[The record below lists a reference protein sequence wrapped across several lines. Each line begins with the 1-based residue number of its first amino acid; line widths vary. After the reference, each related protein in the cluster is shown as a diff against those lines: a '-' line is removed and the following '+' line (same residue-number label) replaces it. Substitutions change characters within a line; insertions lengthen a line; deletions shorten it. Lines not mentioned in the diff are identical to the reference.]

1 MASKKHVDPLKAKQ
15 KRQKII
21 AAVLGVLFV
30 GVLAF
35 QVPRVMKMMK
45 TPPNPHANDSVTT
58 TTATGTPSL
67 AAPTLGG
74 AEQPATTDPTTGAPV
89 AVSATPTVQDGQLT
103 SFSRFASKDPFNQQ
117 LSDDKG
123 SSPPSSSSGGTG
135 SGSGSGSAGSGSAGS
150 GGTSSAPQIPSGS
163 KPQPGSAV
171 ISVNGTLYTVATAS
185 DFPQANPLFHLV
197 SVTAHS
203 AKISIAGGSY
213 SSGAPTVTLN
223 ENKPVTLVNT
233 ADGTRYTLILK
244 PLGTGVPG
252 GSTSSRA
259 GSGTSSSG
267 SGSSGTTTTT
277 PSSTTVTLPSP

>member
-15 KRQKII
+15 KRQKVI

-45 TPPNPHANDSVTT
+45 TPPNPPANDSVTT

-67 AAPTLGG
+67 AAPTLRG
-74 AEQPATTDPTTGAPV
+74 AEQPATIDPTTGAPV
-89 AVSATPTVQDGQLT
+89 AVSATPPVQDGQLA

-123 SSPPSSSSGGTG
+123 SSPTSSSSGGG
-135 SGSGSGSAGSGSAGS
+135 SGSGSAGS
-150 GGTSSAPQIPSGS
+150 GGTSSPPQIPRGS

-203 AKISIAGGSY
+203 AKISIAGGTY
-213 SSGAPTVTLN
+213 SSGAATVTLK

-252 GSTSSRA
+252 GSTNSSA

-267 SGSSGTTTTT
+267 SGSSGSGNGTTTTT

>member
-15 KRQKII
+15 KRQKVI

-67 AAPTLGG
+67 AAPTLRG
-74 AEQPATTDPTTGAPV
+74 AEQPTTDPTTGAPV
-89 AVSATPTVQDGQLT
+89 AVSATPPVQDGQLA

-123 SSPPSSSSGGTG
+123 SSPTSSSSGGG
-135 SGSGSGSAGSGSAGS
+135 SGSGSAGS
-150 GGTSSAPQIPSGS
+150 GGTSSPPQIPRGS

-203 AKISIAGGSY
+203 AKISIAGGTY
-213 SSGAPTVTLN
+213 SSGAATVTLK

-252 GSTSSRA
+252 GSTNSSA

-267 SGSSGTTTTT
+267 SGSSGSGNGTTTTT

>member
-67 AAPTLGG
+67 AAPTLRG
-74 AEQPATTDPTTGAPV
+74 AEQPASTDPTTGAPV
-89 AVSATPTVQDGQLT
+89 AVSNTPTVQDGQLA

-123 SSPPSSSSGGTG
+123 SSAPSSSSGG
-135 SGSGSGSAGSGSAGS
+135 SGSGSGSAGSG
-150 GGTSSAPQIPSGS
+150 GTSSPPQVPSS
-163 KPQPGSAV
+163 SSPRPGSAV

-213 SSGAPTVTLN
+213 SSGAPTVTLK

-252 GSTSSRA
+252 GSTTSSA

-267 SGSSGTTTTT
+267 SGSSGSTTTT

>member
-1 MASKKHVDPLKAKQ
+1 MAGKKHVDPLKAKQ

-89 AVSATPTVQDGQLT
+89 AVSNTPTVQDGQLT
-103 SFSRFASKDPFNQQ
+103 SFSRFSSKDPFNQQ

-123 SSPPSSSSGGTG
+123 SSPPSSSSGGA
-135 SGSGSGSAGSGSAGS
+135 SRSAGS
-150 GGTSSAPQIPSGS
+150 GGTSSPPAVPSGS

-185 DFPQANPLFHLV
+185 DFPQGNPLFHLV

-213 SSGAPTVTLN
+213 SSGAATVTLK
-223 ENKPVTLVNT
+223 EGKPVTLVNT

-252 GSTSSRA
+252 GSTSSSA

-267 SGSSGTTTTT
+267 SSGSGTTTTT